1 MFSSL
6 AAAMRFVLWTRKF
19 IACTN
24 NIIMVEAA
32 YCDLVVITKS
42 NRCLF
47 EVFFRIEM
55 INEIY

>member
-6 AAAMRFVLWTRKF
+6 AAAMRFVLWTRKY
-19 IACTN
+19 IDCTN

-42 NRCLF
+42 KRCLF
-47 EVFFRIEM
+47 EVFFSDR
-55 INEIY
+55 NDQ

>member
-6 AAAMRFVLWTRKF
+6 VAAMRFVLWTRKY
-19 IACTN
+19 IDCTN

-32 YCDLVVITKS
+32 YCDLVVITKLK
-42 NRCLF
+42 RCLC
-47 EVFFRIEM
+47 EVFFRIGM